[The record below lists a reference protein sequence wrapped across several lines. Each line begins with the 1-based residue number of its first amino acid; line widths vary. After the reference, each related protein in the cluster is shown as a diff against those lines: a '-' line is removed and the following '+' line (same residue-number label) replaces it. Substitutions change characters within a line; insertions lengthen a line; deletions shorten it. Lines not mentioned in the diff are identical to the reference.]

1 MQQRKQDRGGE
12 RVESIA
18 PFRPVREG
26 EPQAARRLRYTP
38 QIRNWWAW
46 ISSLL
51 GVYRRGTDPEKLDRF
66 AAASPR
72 DHVLSSVKQGFD
84 KGRSWKHLASR

>member
-38 QIRNWWAW
+38 QIRNWWALD
-46 ISSLL
+46 IELA
-51 GVYRRGTDPEKLDRF
+51 RRLP
-66 AAASPR
+66 PR
-72 DHVLSSVKQGFD
+72 HRPRKTRSVRRRIPHG
-84 KGRSWKHLASR
+84 SRPQFRQTRI